1 MQVQR
6 QWDQSIRF
14 GGSPELYV
22 SSWIRKEEYIYSCY
36 FYVSCQIN
44 KLKSFFLSNKMS
56 QEALIIVDIQN
67 DYFPDGKLPTFQPV
81 QTAEAC
87 AQLIKKFRAEE
98 KEVVF
103 IKHIVDEAHRESH
116 PFFIPGSHGA
126 EIHDLVK
133 PLPSEKIIVK
143 HQVSAFVNTDL
154 KEYLVS
160 KGVKKLI
167 VVGMMI
173 HNCVNATVYSGVDEG
188 FHCIVV
194 EEAANTMDQ
203 KLHDKVIK
211 AEQIKESFLTGIQ
224 FVYSKV
230 YKLQDVLDDNFT
242 YEK

>member
-1 MQVQR
+1 M
-6 QWDQSIRF
+6 
-14 GGSPELYV
+14 
-22 SSWIRKEEYIYSCY
+22 
-36 FYVSCQIN
+36 
-44 KLKSFFLSNKMS
+44 
-56 QEALIIVDIQN
+56 
-67 DYFPDGKLPTFQPV
+67 
-81 QTAEAC
+81 
-87 AQLIKKFRAEE
+87 
-98 KEVVF
+98 
-103 IKHIVDEAHRESH
+103 
-116 PFFIPGSHGA
+116 
-126 EIHDLVK
+126 
-133 PLPSEKIIVK
+133 
-143 HQVSAFVNTDL
+143 
-154 KEYLVS
+154 
-160 KGVKKLI
+160 I